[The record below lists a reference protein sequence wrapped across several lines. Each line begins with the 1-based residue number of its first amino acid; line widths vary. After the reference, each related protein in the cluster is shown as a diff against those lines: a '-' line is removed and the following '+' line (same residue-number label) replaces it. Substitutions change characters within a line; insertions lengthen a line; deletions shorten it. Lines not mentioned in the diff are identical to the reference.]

1 MLKNLLV
8 VGAGNYAAMAMS
20 LAINGLLTRQLG
32 ADRYGHLA
40 LLLTAS
46 QMLALVAVN
55 WTQTALVR
63 FGAQEFAETGTV
75 AGTFWTRIWIA
86 IPWICG
92 AAAVMALA
100 RGPIAAYLLI
110 PAWALML
117 VLAQFVAA
125 FMLATVGAVFQ
136 ARGEMPRYGAML
148 FLDKALT
155 AGVLIVGM
163 VAGLKLV
170 PLNVLAMYAASST
183 AVAIWGL
190 TSTGGA
196 SLLPIRFDRA
206 AYVKVFAFS
215 FPLLFSSWVGV
226 FGTNWFDLLII
237 KTYRPLSEVGLYSLG
252 AVLAG
257 VVQQIT
263 IVFSTLLLPKLSVMV
278 AGGELEKIR
287 AFIDRVLPYWF
298 LITGML
304 FSGVLLSAHLV
315 VPLVFGRAFAPAASV
330 VAVLMVATCALA
342 LFNAFS
348 PLVSAFGATWAITGI
363 ALASGVV
370 NVVMDFMLIPSHGI
384 QGAAFAT
391 VLAYGTSAVL
401 VLAYVQRRLQHKVFR
416 LAWLFTPV
424 LVVCVLYLLFEP
436 FHFYLFAP
444 PAAAICAFW
453 LMHHFQLIHGAHG
466 AAAAWNLEALLRRIS

>member
-55 WTQTALVR
+55 WTHTALVR
-63 FGAQEFAETGTV
+63 FGAQEFAESGTV
-75 AGTFWTRIWIA
+75 SATFWTRIWIA
-86 IPWICG
+86 TPWICG
-92 AAAVMALA
+92 AAVLMAVA
-100 RGPIAAYLLI
+100 RRPIAAYLLI
-110 PAWALML
+110 PEWGLLL
-117 VLAQFVAA
+117 VLAQFAAA
-125 FMLATVGAVFQ
+125 FMLVTVGAVFQ
-136 ARGEMPRYGAML
+136 ARSEMPRYGAML
-148 FLDKALT
+148 FLDKAL
-155 AGVLIVGM
+155 AAAVLIVA
-163 VAGLKLV
+163 VAGGVRLA
-170 PLNVLAMYAASST
+170 PLGALGIYAGSST

-190 TSTGGA
+190 TRTGSA
-196 SLLPIRFDRA
+196 SLMPMRFDRA
-206 AYVKVFAFS
+206 NYVKMFAFS

-237 KTYRPLSEVGLYSLG
+237 KMYRPMSEVGLYSLG

-257 VVQQIT
+257 VVQQVT
-263 IVFSTLLLPKLSVMV
+263 IIFSTLLLPKLSVMV

-298 LITGML
+298 LVTGLL
-304 FSGVLLSAHLV
+304 FSIVLLFAQPV
-315 VPLVFGRAFAPAASV
+315 VPLIFGRAFAPTASV

-348 PLVSAFGATWAITGI
+348 PLVSAFGATWAVTGI
-363 ALASGVV
+363 ALASGIV
-370 NVVMDFMLIPSHGI
+370 NVVMDFVLIPSHGI

-401 VLAYVQRRLQHKVFR
+401 VLAYVQRRLQHNVFR
-416 LAWLFTPV
+416 LALLFAPV
-424 LVVCVLYLLFEP
+424 LIVCALYLFLEP
-436 FHFYLFAP
+436 FQFYLFAA
-444 PAAAICAFW
+444 PAAAISVFW
-453 LMHHFQLIHGAHG
+453 LMHHFQLFHGAYG
-466 AAAAWNLEALLRRIS
+466 AAAAWNLESLLRRIP